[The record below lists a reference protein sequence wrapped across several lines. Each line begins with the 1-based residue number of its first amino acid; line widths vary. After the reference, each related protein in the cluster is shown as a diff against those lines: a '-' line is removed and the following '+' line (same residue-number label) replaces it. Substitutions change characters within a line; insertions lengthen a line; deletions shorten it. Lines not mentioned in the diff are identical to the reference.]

1 MFKVTYRE
9 TTKLNRKVN
18 RLKQDNIKEY
28 KHELAVYLRNFV
40 VLSLKC
46 LYTNSCTDY
55 SIELNNPSNPVES
68 QLVQLIN
75 QPPKLGDLSLPSFL
89 GQVDS
94 ETDKVYDIIDL
105 PKGYLYV
112 SLPENNKM
120 NLQYHIDKPNHANP
134 YLDVN
139 KSFKTEL
146 PTLLRDNG
154 VVMSGVY
161 SLSRIIS
168 LIKML

>member
-46 LYTNSCTDY
+46 LYTNSCTNY
-55 SIELNNPSNPVES
+55 SIKLNNPSNPVES
-68 QLVQLIN
+68 QLVQLIK
-75 QPPKLGDLSLPSFL
+75 QPPKLGDLSLPRFL
-89 GQVDS
+89 GQVES
-94 ETDKVYDIIDL
+94 ETGKVYDIIDL

-112 SLPENNKM
+112 SLTEDKKV
-120 NLQYHIDKPNHANP
+120 NLQYHIDRPNHTNP

-146 PTLLRDNG
+146 PALLRENG
-154 VVMSGVY
+154 IVMSGVY
-161 SLSRIIS
+161 SLSQILS
-168 LIKML
+168 LVKML

>member
-9 TTKLNRKVN
+9 TTKLNREVN
-18 RLKQDNIKEY
+18 WLKQDNIKEY
-28 KHELAVYLRNFV
+28 KHELAIYLRNFV

-46 LYTNSCTDY
+46 LSTNSCTDY
-55 SIELNNPSNPVES
+55 SIELNNPSNPIES

-75 QPPKLGDLSLPSFL
+75 QPPKLGDLSLPRFL

-94 ETDKVYDIIDL
+94 ETGKVYDIIDL

-120 NLQYHIDKPNHANP
+120 NIQYHIDKPNHANP

>member
-1 MFKVTYRE
+1 MFKVTYKD
-9 TTKLNRKVN
+9 TTRLNRKVN
-18 RLKQDNIKEY
+18 QLKQDNIKEY

-75 QPPKLGDLSLPSFL
+75 QPPELGDLSLPRFL
-89 GQVDS
+89 GQVEP
-94 ETDKVYDIIDL
+94 ETGEVYDIIDL

-112 SLPENNKM
+112 SLPEKGKVNIK
-120 NLQYHIDKPNHANP
+120 YHIDKPNHENP

-146 PTLLRDNG
+146 PALLRDNG

>member
-18 RLKQDNIKEY
+18 QIKQDNIKEY
-28 KHELAVYLRNFV
+28 KHELAIYLRNFV

-46 LYTNSCTDY
+46 LYTNNCTDY
-55 SIELNNPSNPVES
+55 SIELNNPSNQVES
-68 QLVQLIN
+68 QLIQLIN
-75 QPPKLGDLSLPSFL
+75 QPPKLGDLSLPRFL
-89 GQVDS
+89 GQIDS
-94 ETDKVYDIIDL
+94 KTGNVYDIIDL

-112 SLPENNKM
+112 NLTKNNKV
-120 NLQYHIDKPNHANP
+120 NIQYHIDKPNHVNP
-134 YLDVN
+134 YLDAN
-139 KSFKTEL
+139 KSFRTEL
-146 PTLLRDNG
+146 PALLRDNG
-154 VVMSGVY
+154 IVMSGVY

>member
-9 TTKLNRKVN
+9 TTILN
-18 RLKQDNIKEY
+18 
-28 KHELAVYLRNFV
+28 ELAVYLRNFV

-46 LYTNSCTDY
+46 LSTNSCTNY

-94 ETDKVYDIIDL
+94 ETGKVYDIIDL

-120 NLQYHIDKPNHANP
+120 NLQYHIDRPNHANP

-146 PTLLRDNG
+146 PTLLRENG
-154 VVMSGVY
+154 IVMSGVY